1 MNSNEI
7 STNTKQNKKTYV
19 NYKNT
24 FVWGVNG
31 IPFSSRTTNDDKFFV
46 QYGKLTREPL
56 PWREECIA
64 TAKLI
69 YEEANGE
76 IPIIFFSGG
85 MDSQVVAESFR
96 LSGVPFKIV
105 IIRLTDSWNWHDMKF
120 AVEWCNAYNVKHII
134 LNLDVVK
141 FWENDAWEYGAPVQ
155 SWSPQFCVVS
165 WGINQIDGF
174 PVIAYGE
181 ADLTRDDEI
190 PTKAWDIDTEILR
203 IQERYLLHKN
213 RNGAGSFFKYT
224 PELKVSQLLEDETIK
239 FANNKYTNT
248 ALQYHKNEIYISY
261 SPNLVARPAIPS
273 KWRKGREY
281 TDYNGFEFMPTYAL
295 EAEEKLRVALQQNF
309 GHVDEI
315 WTDYDEQIEILT
327 EGYEHLYENFQNKR
341 INYKNKLEKLNGNN

>member
-1 MNSNEI
+1 MNLNETL
-7 STNTKQNKKTYV
+7 TNTKQNKKTYV

-69 YEEANGE
+69 YDEANGE

-85 MDSQVVAESFR
+85 MDSQVVAETFR
-96 LSGVPFKIV
+96 LAEVPFKV
-105 IIRLTDSWNWHDMKF
+105 VTIRLNKKHDSWNWHDMKF
-120 AVEWCNAYNVKHII
+120 AVEWCDAYNVEQII
-134 LNLDVVK
+134 LDIDVIK
-141 FWENDAWEYGAPVQ
+141 FWENKAWEYGAPVQ

-165 WGINQIDGF
+165 WAIDQVEGF
-174 PVIAYGE
+174 PIIAYGE
-181 ADLTRDDEI
+181 ADLIRNKKI

-203 IQERYLLHKN
+203 VQERYLLYKN

-239 FANNKYTNT
+239 FANNKYKET
-248 ALQYHKNEIYISY
+248 ALQYHKNEIYKSY
-261 SPNLVARPAIPS
+261 FPNLIARPAITS
-273 KWRKGREY
+273 KWRKGKAY
-281 TDYNGFEFMPTYAL
+281 TDYNGFEFMPKYAL
-295 EAEEKLRVALQQNF
+295 DAEEKLRIALQQNF

-327 EGYEHLYENFQNKR
+327 KGYEYLYENLQNKR
-341 INYKNKLEKLNGNN
+341 IN